1 VRVID
6 AQIDQLDLVCPET
19 RRALRS
25 CTLAEADARIAGGR
39 TLVARSTGDVPPVG
53 RTGTVLVRDG
63 DDCAYP
69 VVDGIPVLLGPEK
82 LVAPDH
88 RFAPDL
94 ADRRYAEAY
103 LEMAH
108 YNQAADAEP
117 AESTERRLSQIL
129 TSVPAGG
136 GPRAASFPDPWQ
148 AWLDATFE
156 PASQSDAFRHLA
168 PVRGKAVVQLG
179 GKGVQAVKFLL
190 AGARQAWAIS
200 PMLGEVAHAR
210 RLARH
215 LGVED
220 RLRAVVAVAEELPL
234 PDAGVDAIYAGG
246 TVHHMVTALALREC
260 ARVLAPDGRF
270 AAVEPWKGPLYDVG
284 IRIFGKQEDVPCRP
298 LTAERAAPL
307 LDAFEAAEIVHH
319 GALTRYPLIALS
331 KLGVPVPL
339 GVVRRL
345 TLVDDAFCSLAPALR
360 RRGSSA
366 ALLATRGGG

>member
-6 AQIDQLDLVCPET
+6 AQTDQPDLVCPET
-19 RRALRS
+19 GRALRP
-25 CTLAEADARIAGGR
+25 CTRAEAEARVAGGR
-39 TLVARSTGDVPPVG
+39 ALVARSNGDVPAVG
-53 RTGTVLVRDG
+53 PTDTVLVRDG

-82 LVAPDH
+82 LVAPGH
-88 RFAPDL
+88 GFAPDL

-103 LEMAH
+103 LEMTH
-108 YNQAADAEP
+108 YNRVADAEP
-117 AESTERRLSQIL
+117 AESAERRLSRVL
-129 TSVPAGG
+129 TSVPAS
-136 GPRAASFPDPWQ
+136 GPGTASFPDPWQ
-148 AWLDATFE
+148 TWLDATFE
-156 PASQSDAFRHLA
+156 PASQADAYRHLA
-168 PVRGKAVVQLG
+168 PVHGKAVVQLG

-190 AGARQAWAIS
+190 AGARRAWVVS

-210 RLARH
+210 RLARR

-234 PDAGVDAIYAGG
+234 PDASVDAIYAGG
-246 TVHHMVTALALREC
+246 TVHHMVTELALREC

-270 AAVEPWKGPLYDVG
+270 AAVEPWKGPLYAVG

-331 KLGVPVPL
+331 KLGVPVSL
-339 GVVRRL
+339 AVVRRL
-345 TLVDDAFCSLAPALR
+345 TSVDDALCSLLPALR
-360 RRGSSA
+360 RTGSST
-366 ALLATRGGG
+366 ALLATRGAG